1 MIRRLICSA
10 SLLFLLF
17 LAGAVETGASAA
29 WMLLSIPAL
38 LIMAAATS
46 EKGRASAA
54 RGR

>member
-1 MIRRLICSA
+1 MKKLLFAA
-10 SLLFLLF
+10 SLLFLLL
-17 LAGAVETGASAA
+17 LAGAVETGASAV